1 MTSSRSLDL
10 LFLSF
15 LDTSVSV
22 NFARSSSIHATKF
35 RTITHASRN
44 IKSKECLQVT
54 WILMGRFRERARN
67 GLSIRTKW
75 TVTEIDTHATVHFAN
90 ACRYRTYHRDPIRAR
105 RRIIR
110 SKKRQFEWYMQANM
124 FIEQNLPRLCC
135 HKHEPKPHIHHFE

>member
-44 IKSKECLQVT
+44 IKSKECLEVT
-54 WILMGRFRERARN
+54 WIVMGRFRERARN

-105 RRIIR
+105 RRIMR
-110 SKKRQFEWYMQANM
+110 SKETPIRVIYAGKQVYWAK
-124 FIEQNLPRLCC
+124 LAAALL
-135 HKHEPKPHIHHFE
+135 HEPKPHTHHFE